1 MKLAVNQVGPTH
13 PFAEY
18 QLMAVGSRYD
28 STPIVEYAFII
39 IEGYSPLMC
48 VTVHFSHFLT
58 LPVKIRPI
66 AKNPGGPVDPV
77 IARIAKRIRCNTGQ
91 VLLK

>member
-1 MKLAVNQVGPTH
+1 
-13 PFAEY
+13 
-18 QLMAVGSRYD
+18 MAVGSRYD
-28 STPIVEYAFII
+28 STPIVEYAFKHGII

-66 AKNPGGPVDPV
+66 TKNPGGPVDPV
-77 IARIAKRIRCNTGQ
+77 IARIAKRIRGNPGQ